1 MTQCQSI
8 TSIMK
13 WANVREVSYVGGDSS
28 MPYVFKDGLY
38 HYFKQNESGEY
49 SLIMTSL
56 RDVADDVS

>member
-13 WANVREVSYVGGDSS
+13 WAGVREVSYVGGDSS
-28 MPYVFKDGLY
+28 LPYVFKDGLY
-38 HYFKQNESGEY
+38 HYFKRNESGEY
-49 SLIMTSL
+49 SLVMTSL